1 MLQVIID
8 LRDVVKN
15 GDTIDKAIVEQLAD
29 VLLVFL
35 PLKAVADDVGIL
47 SDFAFGIQAPH
58 QGNIKG
64 GGCLD
69 VDIVFQG
76 LIQHKTK
83 M

>member
-35 PLKAVADDVGIL
+35 PLKAVADDIGIL

-64 GGCLD
+64 GGSLD